1 MIYTS
6 GIRIVSRWILFSL
19 LMFVSL
25 SATYNDSVVLPPG
38 KESSW
43 ELIENSEGVKIY
55 LRWVELSD
63 KIKIRERKAE
73 IMVHTTLD
81 KTIKAITDAAEI
93 PNWMSGVKKV
103 MLLHR
108 ESPSKWFAYTLYGL
122 PWPFNDREMITMCTL
137 SYSSGKDKAYLNM
150 RSSDEGYPPARGVE
164 RLTHYKASWE
174 LFEVKSGLIR
184 MTFIARSDDPPAF
197 PRCIQDPVIKKV
209 FHKNMV
215 NLKEML
221 DGNRSR
227 H

>member
-6 GIRIVSRWILFSL
+6 GIKIVSRWILFSL
-19 LMFVSL
+19 LMLVSL

-38 KESSW
+38 SDSSW

-63 KIKIRERKAE
+63 KVKIRERKAE

-81 KTIKAITDAAEI
+81 KTLKAITEAGEI
-93 PNWMSGVKKV
+93 KNWMSGVKKV

-108 ESPSKWFAYTLYGL
+108 ESPAKWYAYTLYGL

-137 SYSSGKDKAYLNM
+137 SYSSGKDKVFVNM
-150 RSSDEGYPPARGVE
+150 RSSDESYPPAKGVE
-164 RLTHYKASWE
+164 RLTHYKANWE
-174 LFEVKSGLIR
+174 LFEVKPQLVR

-209 FHKNMV
+209 FHKNMG
-215 NLKEML
+215 NLKAML
-221 DGNRSR
+221 GGNRSGY
-227 H
+227 